1 MPTGSQSFEEDA
13 RKISVSLERHRY
25 LFLLLLT
32 VIYALGAVRHAANR
46 PLWYDEIITVISA
59 AAPDAAGTWKAAQS
73 TDASPPLLHLLTHFS
88 MQWFGSSEAAI
99 RLPAIAGFW
108 IFCLCLFQFVRRRA
122 GIFYGFAALLLP
134 VVTEAY
140 TYAYEARAYGAELGF
155 CGLMLVGWQTA
166 TSGRRRVAGAV
177 LLGIS
182 LAGAML
188 LQYYAVLLYLPLG
201 GAELYRSWRE
211 RRWNWAIWV
220 AFVCGISPLVWRIT
234 AVRFIVG
241 QFSQT
246 TWAPAYPEQGVEFW
260 ETMLPHSLSFLVA
273 GLAMVALRLMGN
285 RVEEDDAMPPKL
297 AAHEL
302 LAGVLFLAIPVMAVA
317 IGIFKTHMF
326 TPRYALIGVTGVALL
341 MPMVA
346 AWLAR
351 GRAFPGFLITGV
363 GMMAL
368 LYMTLEVSP
377 RINPVVE
384 DATLIK
390 ALEQGPVVVPDGQ
403 LYLQMWYYT
412 PSPLKEKLIYLVD
425 NEASV
430 KYMGFDAIDV
440 GIENL
445 KPWSSVTA
453 MQYKDFAKAGGEFR
467 LYQSSMRPGWLLAK
481 VVADGGTAQIERY
494 SPSRQLMRVK
504 LKDLDTVARR

>member
-1 MPTGSQSFEEDA
+1 
-13 RKISVSLERHRY
+13 
-25 LFLLLLT
+25 
-32 VIYALGAVRHAANR
+32 
-46 PLWYDEIITVISA
+46 
-59 AAPDAAGTWKAAQS
+59 
-73 TDASPPLLHLLTHFS
+73 
-88 MQWFGSSEAAI
+88 
-99 RLPAIAGFW
+99 
-108 IFCLCLFQFVRRRA
+108 
-122 GIFYGFAALLLP
+122 
-134 VVTEAY
+134 
-140 TYAYEARAYGAELGF
+140 
-155 CGLMLVGWQTA
+155 
-166 TSGRRRVAGAV
+166 
-177 LLGIS
+177 
-182 LAGAML
+182 
-188 LQYYAVLLYLPLG
+188 
-201 GAELYRSWRE
+201 
-211 RRWNWAIWV
+211 
-220 AFVCGISPLVWRIT
+220 
-234 AVRFIVG
+234 
-241 QFSQT
+241 
-246 TWAPAYPEQGVEFW
+246 
-260 ETMLPHSLSFLVA
+260 
-273 GLAMVALRLMGN
+273 
-285 RVEEDDAMPPKL
+285 MPPKL

-412 PSPLKEKLIYLVD
+412 PSPLKEKLLYLVD

-453 MQYKDFAKAGGEFR
+453 MQYKDFAKVGGEFR

-504 LKDLDTVARR
+504 LKDLDTVARHR

>member
-1 MPTGSQSFEEDA
+1 MPTGSPSFEQDA
-13 RKISVSLERHRY
+13 RKIAISLERHRY
-25 LFLLLLT
+25 LVLILLT
-32 VIYALGAVRHAANR
+32 IIYALGAVRHAANR

-59 AAPDAAGTWKAAQS
+59 SAPDAAGTWKAAQA

-88 MQWFGSSEAAI
+88 MQWFGSGEAAI

-122 GIFYGFAALLLP
+122 GIYFGFAALLMP
-134 VVTEAY
+134 VMTEAY

-155 CGLMLVGWQTA
+155 CGLMLVGWQMA
-166 TSGRRRVAGAV
+166 GEGRRRMAGAV
-177 LLGIS
+177 LLALS

-211 RRWNWAIWV
+211 RRCNWAIWV
-220 AFVCGISPLVWRIT
+220 AFVCGIGPLAWRIT
-234 AVRFIVG
+234 TVRIIVS

-246 TWAPAYPEQGVEFW
+246 TWAPAYPEQVVEFW
-260 ETMLPHSLSFLVA
+260 ETMLPHTLSFLVA
-273 GLAMVALRLMGN
+273 GLAIVALRLMGN
-285 RVEEDDAMPPKL
+285 RAEEEAAIPPKL

-341 MPMVA
+341 APMIA
-346 AWLAR
+346 AWLAK
-351 GRAFPGFLITGV
+351 GRAFTGFLMMGV

-368 LYMTLEVSP
+368 FYMTLEVSP
-377 RINPVVE
+377 RINRVAE
-384 DATLIK
+384 EATLMK
-390 ALEQGPVVVPDGQ
+390 ALEQGPVVVVPDGQ
-403 LYLQMWYYT
+403 LFLQMWYYT
-412 PSPLKEKLIYLVD
+412 PAPLKEKLLYLVD
-425 NEASV
+425 NEAAV

-440 GIENL
+440 GIEHL
-445 KPWSSVTA
+445 KPWATMTA
-453 MQYKDFAKAGGEFR
+453 MDYKDFAKAGREFR
-467 LYQSSMRPGWLLAK
+467 LYQSSMRPGWLLAR
-481 VVADGGTAQIERY
+481 VVADGGSAQIEQY
-494 SPSRQLMRVK
+494 APSRQLVRVR
-504 LKDLDTVARR
+504 LKE